1 MEAVILIGIPGSGK
15 TTFYRE
21 RFAATHLHISLDVLG
36 TRAREEALLAE
47 CLAGKKD
54 FVVDNTN
61 IVPSDRSRYI
71 MRARSAGYRVVGY
84 YFKTD
89 VRTAIA
95 RNKNRTDKKAIPVPG
110 ILRSNKRLIPPA
122 AEEGFDELSTI
133 ETSSR
138 EKP

>member
-1 MEAVILIGIPGSGK
+1 MEAVILIGIPASGK

-21 RFAATHLHISLDVLG
+21 RFAATHVHISLDVLG

-47 CLAGKKD
+47 CLGEKKD

-61 IVPSDRSRYI
+61 VGPSDRSRYI
-71 MRARSAGYRVVGY
+71 TRARAAGFRVIGY
-84 YFKTD
+84 YFKTE
-89 VRTAIA
+89 VRAALA

-110 ILRSNKRLIPPA
+110 ILSSYKRLAPPA
-122 AEEGFDELSTI
+122 IEEGFDELSTI
-133 ETSSR
+133 EPDSR